1 MVCVR
6 SQIFHPEGIYLG
18 WVRKPVCGQN
28 LSCSTN
34 SFPPSLQIPKG
45 EAGLRPAEPKKKD
58 TTYIVSFFEMPD
70 QSGYLQPKRSGL
82 LSGGAFAPYK
92 RFRRRRKPW
101 RRANSFRPSILN
113 QRVEP
118 PSGRR
123 NPKRKTSAK
132 QMSFFLVRLTG
143 VEPVRPSGHKHL
155 KLASLPIPAQPH
167 RAVSPPAGG
176 SS

>member
-34 SFPPSLQIPKG
+34 SFRLSLQIPKG

-70 QSGYLQPKRSGL
+70 QSRYLQPKRSGL

-101 RRANSFRPSILN
+101 RRADSLHSRWRLCRPTDVACPL
-113 QRVEP
+113 RVLLPEHVKAKGG
-118 PSGRR
+118 GRLR
-123 NPKRKTSAK
+123 
-132 QMSFFLVRLTG
+132 
-143 VEPVRPSGHKHL
+143 RPESK
-155 KLASLPIPAQPH
+155 
-167 RAVSPPAGG
+167 PPAKPEA
-176 SS
+176 